1 MTLINYKDT
10 LVHCRFSL
18 FLNHKVRD
26 CVELKLNQHSL
37 EVIRMLP
44 TAKGREAGRLSPTRG
59 LGTKAKLL
67 SVVLTPI
74 RAADSN

>member
-1 MTLINYKDT
+1 
-10 LVHCRFSL
+10 
-18 FLNHKVRD
+18 
-26 CVELKLNQHSL
+26 
-37 EVIRMLP
+37 MLP